1 MLLNLS
7 EDQQFFRETTDRFL
21 SEQVPP
27 DAVRALRDDSTGFDL
42 TYWRRG
48 AELGWTSLLVDEEHG
63 GGTISGAGLVDLSL
77 VAYAFG
83 RHAAPGPLAMTNVVA
98 ATLSRR
104 NAAPD
109 VLAALLSG
117 EGIATWCAPVSGPQG
132 WRSTVEVSTDG
143 SDLVLRGEARP
154 VEAAGA
160 AGHLL
165 VTCRDAD
172 GVGITQVLVPA
183 STSGVGL
190 TPMQTIDLT
199 RRFSVVTFDDVR
211 VSADA
216 VIGTA
221 GQAAADVDRQ
231 FLTYLVVLN
240 AESTGAMQTG
250 FEMTV
255 EWAFD
260 RYSFGRPLAS
270 YQALKHRFADMMSWL
285 EASHAVSAAACAAV
299 ERESEEA
306 PELVSAAKAYIGQ
319 YGVELLQD
327 CVQLHGGIGVTFEHD
342 LHLYLRRVIVD
353 RALAGTPADHLQRIA
368 SVVDGRAGDEVA
380 A

>member
-7 EDQQFFRETTDRFL
+7 EDQQFFRETTERFL

-27 DAVRALRDDSTGFDL
+27 DAVRALRDDPTGFDL

-63 GGTISGAGLVDLSL
+63 GGTISGAGLEDLSL

-83 RHAAPGPLAMTNVVA
+83 RHAAPGPLAMANVVA

-104 NAAPD
+104 DAAPD

-143 SDLVLRGEARP
+143 TDLVLRGEARP

-160 AGHLL
+160 AGYLL

-172 GVGITQVLVPA
+172 GDGTSQVLVPA
-183 STSGVGL
+183 SADGVGIS
-190 TPMQTIDLT
+190 PMQTIDLT

-216 VIGTA
+216 VIGPV

-240 AESTGAMQTG
+240 AESAGAMQTG

-299 ERESEEA
+299 ERESGEA

-368 SVVDGRAGDEVA
+368 GVVDARAGEEVA

>member
-27 DAVRALRDDSTGFDL
+27 DAVRALRDDPTGFDL

-48 AELGWTSLLVDEEHG
+48 TELGWTSLLVDEEHG

-104 NAAPD
+104 DAAPD

-117 EGIATWCAPVSGPQG
+117 EGIATWCAPLSGPQG

-172 GVGITQVLVPA
+172 GVGTTQVLVPA
-183 STSGVGL
+183 ST
-190 TPMQTIDLT
+190 
-199 RRFSVVTFDDVR
+199 
-211 VSADA
+211 
-216 VIGTA
+216 A
-221 GQAAADVDRQ
+221 G
-231 FLTYLVVLN
+231 
-240 AESTGAMQTG
+240 
-250 FEMTV
+250 
-255 EWAFD
+255 
-260 RYSFGRPLAS
+260 
-270 YQALKHRFADMMSWL
+270 
-285 EASHAVSAAACAAV
+285 
-299 ERESEEA
+299 
-306 PELVSAAKAYIGQ
+306 
-319 YGVELLQD
+319 
-327 CVQLHGGIGVTFEHD
+327 
-342 LHLYLRRVIVD
+342 
-353 RALAGTPADHLQRIA
+353 
-368 SVVDGRAGDEVA
+368 
-380 A
+380 